1 MSDLRLY
8 KRLLGW
14 AKPYWRIA
22 LVSILAMIC
31 TAALEPVL
39 PALMKPLVDQSLIE
53 KQPTALWLVPVLIVI
68 AFLLKGVADYI
79 SNVASQELAQRVVS
93 DLRVS
98 IFSQEL
104 HLSLAQHQSE
114 EPGRML
120 SRVTYD
126 TSMVG
131 EAVSTAWLTI
141 IRDTLVLIGLVG
153 FLFYVSWQLALLI
166 LVMAPVLAFAIRAA
180 SRRLRHSNR
189 AVQSW
194 VGRLTGYVEGALN
207 GLREIKIFRAED
219 LQAKSFRGMSEGLR
233 REQMRVARVQALNV
247 PMVQVLAACA
257 VAAVIYVAS
266 LLSAQDALTPGE
278 FVSFI
283 TAASM
288 VFEPVRRLTN
298 VNAVLQ
304 RGLAA
309 AESIFAILDAPSER
323 SRPTSAVVDDARL
336 RGEIRF
342 EQVAYA
348 YPNGRD
354 VFRQL
359 SFSVSPGEVVAITG
373 PSGEGKSTIFH
384 LLAGFDEP
392 QGGVVSIDGKAPAQ
406 WGLGVVRANLAL
418 VGQRV
423 VLFDQSIGE
432 NILMGRPGARPEEVE
447 AAARAAHAWEF
458 ISQLPEGLQ
467 TQVGALGDRLSG
479 GQRQRIAIAR
489 AFLKDAPILLLD
501 EATSALDKDS
511 EAAVLSGL
519 SGLMAGRTVLL
530 ISHAPERLL
539 RVDRVLELRGGLV

>member
-1 MSDLRLY
+1 MSDWRLY
-8 KRLLGW
+8 KRLLAW
-14 AKPYWRIA
+14 AKPYWRVA

-53 KQPTALWLVPVLIVI
+53 KQATALWLVPLLIVT
-68 AFLLKGVADYI
+68 AFLFKGIADYV

-93 DLRVS
+93 DLRVA

-104 HLSLAQHQSE
+104 HLSLAHHEAE
-114 EPGRML
+114 ESGRML

-166 LVMAPVLAFAIRAA
+166 LLMAPVLAYAIRAA

-194 VGRLTGYVEGALN
+194 MGRLTGYVEGALS
-207 GLREIKIFRAED
+207 GLREIKIFRSEGH
-219 LQAKSFRGMSEGLR
+219 QATSFRAMSEGLR

-266 LLSAQDALTPGE
+266 LLSSQDALTPGE

-309 AESIFAILDAPSER
+309 AESIFAILDMASER
-323 SRPTSAVVDDARL
+323 HGQAAGMKVDVRL

-342 EQVAYA
+342 EGVAYA
-348 YPNGRD
+348 YPNGQE
-354 VFRQL
+354 VFRNL
-359 SFSVSPGEVVAITG
+359 SFAVAPGEVVAITG

-384 LLAGFDEP
+384 LMAGFDSP
-392 QGGVVSIDGKAPAQ
+392 QAGSVLMDGRSPSE
-406 WGLGVVRANLAL
+406 WGLDVVRANLAL

-423 VLFDQSIGE
+423 VLFDQSIGA
-432 NILMGRPGARPEEVE
+432 NILMGRPDASPEEVE
-447 AAARAAHAWEF
+447 AAAKAAHAWEF
-458 ISQLPEGLQ
+458 ISQLPEGLD

-511 EAAVLSGL
+511 EAAVLGGL
-519 SGLMAGRTVLL
+519 SELMAGRTVLL

-539 RVDRVLELRGGLV
+539 RVDRVLQLRGGSV

>member
-1 MSDLRLY
+1 MSDWRLY
-8 KRLLGW
+8 KRLLKW
-14 AKPYWRIA
+14 AKPYWRVA

-53 KQPTALWLVPVLIVI
+53 KQATALWLVPVLIVI
-68 AFLLKGVADYI
+68 AFLFKGVADYV

-93 DLRVS
+93 DLRVA

-104 HLSLAQHQSE
+104 HLSLAHHQAE
-114 EPGRML
+114 ESGRML

-166 LVMAPVLAFAIRAA
+166 LVMAPVLAYAIRAA

-194 VGRLTGYVEGALN
+194 MGRLTGYVEGALS
-207 GLREIKIFRAED
+207 GLREIKIFRSENH
-219 LQAKSFRGMSEGLR
+219 QATSFRGMSEGLR

-257 VAAVIYVAS
+257 VAAVIYAAS
-266 LLSAQDALTPGE
+266 LLSFQDALTPGE

-283 TAASM
+283 TASSM

-323 SRPTSAVVDDARL
+323 QDQSTPGKLNVRL
-336 RGEIRF
+336 RGDICF
-342 EQVAYA
+342 KDVAYS
-348 YPNGRD
+348 YPNGRE

-359 SFSVSPGEVVAITG
+359 TFSVAPGEVVAITG

-384 LLAGFDEP
+384 LIAGFDFP
-392 QGGVVSIDGKAPAQ
+392 QEGAVLLDDRAPSQ
-406 WGLGVVRANLAL
+406 WGLDVVRANLAL
-418 VGQRV
+418 VGQSV

-432 NILMGRPGARPEEVE
+432 NILMGRPDASPEEVE
-447 AAARAAHAWEF
+447 AAARAAHTWDF
-458 ISQLPEGLQ
+458 ISQLPEGLA

-519 SGLMAGRTVLL
+519 SELMAGRTVLL

-539 RVDRVLELRGGLV
+539 RVDRVLALRGGLV

>member
-1 MSDLRLY
+1 MSDWRLY
-8 KRLLGW
+8 KRLLKW
-14 AKPYWRIA
+14 AKPYWRVA

-53 KQPTALWLVPVLIVI
+53 KQATALWLVPVLIVI
-68 AFLLKGVADYI
+68 AFLFKGVADYV

-93 DLRVS
+93 DLRVA

-104 HLSLAQHQSE
+104 HLSLAHHQAE
-114 EPGRML
+114 ESGRML

-166 LVMAPVLAFAIRAA
+166 LVMAPVLAYAIRAA

-194 VGRLTGYVEGALN
+194 MGRLTGYVEGALS
-207 GLREIKIFRAED
+207 GLREIKIFRSENH
-219 LQAKSFRGMSEGLR
+219 QATSFRGMSEGLR

-257 VAAVIYVAS
+257 VAAVIYAAS
-266 LLSAQDALTPGE
+266 LLSFQDALTPGE

-283 TAASM
+283 TASSM

-323 SRPTSAVVDDARL
+323 QDQPTPGKVNVRL
-336 RGEIRF
+336 RGDICF
-342 EQVAYA
+342 KDVAYA
-348 YPNGRD
+348 YPNGRE

-359 SFSVSPGEVVAITG
+359 TFSVAPGEVVAITG

-384 LLAGFDEP
+384 LIAGFDFP
-392 QGGVVSIDGKAPAQ
+392 QEGAVLLDDRAPSQ
-406 WGLGVVRANLAL
+406 WGLDVVRANLAL
-418 VGQRV
+418 VGQSV

-432 NILMGRPGARPEEVE
+432 NILMGRPDASPEEVE
-447 AAARAAHAWEF
+447 AAARAAHSWDF
-458 ISQLPEGLQ
+458 ISQLPEGLA

-519 SGLMAGRTVLL
+519 SELMAGRTVLL

-539 RVDRVLELRGGLV
+539 RVDRVLALRGGLV